1 MSTNRTGA
9 NQRRSSI
16 LESLETQ
23 PRGGVTTHAAKLMA
37 APLGGT
43 EETCTVTGYYRTSV
57 FEFPGCHLISKGPI
71 RPQLIT
77 ESPGLKAVIVSNL
90 PAYFQKGNPK
100 PRHYAIDTSLRA
112 GIECAYRKQTGPHTS
127 RRMFVVIE
135 QDARVQPTTFE
146 NGECFMIDEH
156 REGRAI
162 IEGGREG
169 KRALLA
175 VRTVDGA
182 WPSFSPDIQGRN
194 SVLAALKIE
203 QNVAHPIVEFYSCS
217 CFVSDD
223 DRPIYT
229 LHPTMGIRYGGVR
242 VTSPVDQHA
251 LEAKVTRIRSIHAGL
266 RKDSEALPQVAELVD
281 SVLVDDT
288 KDEGHFRLWY
298 LRLWQAVMDAKKYLR
313 EPRLEEGETAIAGT
327 LTPRQLKEYRHRV
340 AHWWTGQVDFS
351 FVTDIQYTV
360 LELMRRKYGK
370 QD

>member
-1 MSTNRTGA
+1 MP
-9 NQRRSSI
+9 RSSWP
-16 LESLETQ
+16 LS
-23 PRGGVTTHAAKLMA
+23 
-37 APLGGT
+37 LGGT

-57 FEFPGCHLISKGPI
+57 FEFPGCHLTSKGPI

-90 PAYFQKGNPK
+90 PAYFQKENPK

-182 WPSFSPDIQGRN
+182 WPSFSPDVQGRN

-203 QNVAHPIVEFYSCS
+203 QNVCTPHYGVLQLLVLCKRRRSSDLYVAPNNGNPLRWGASDVACRSACFGSQSNQNSVHPCGAKERLRSAPAGSGASGFCS
-217 CFVSDD
+217 
-223 DRPIYT
+223 
-229 LHPTMGIRYGGVR
+229 
-242 VTSPVDQHA
+242 
-251 LEAKVTRIRSIHAGL
+251 
-266 RKDSEALPQVAELVD
+266 
-281 SVLVDDT
+281 
-288 KDEGHFRLWY
+288 
-298 LRLWQAVMDAKKYLR
+298 
-313 EPRLEEGETAIAGT
+313 
-327 LTPRQLKEYRHRV
+327 
-340 AHWWTGQVDFS
+340 
-351 FVTDIQYTV
+351 
-360 LELMRRKYGK
+360 RR
-370 QD
+370 